1 MNNALTEVKP
11 YVYTSPQG
19 LKLEVL
25 FVLDPEKKGYINAT
39 AIAKQ
44 FGKDDPYGW
53 LRNHHTQAYIQELLN
68 DMNQGC
74 SVNPQNITN
83 SDIYNKPLNLFRSA
97 NSRNGTQS
105 ITYDDLVISIQGGT
119 PEKQGTWLHPKLAVI
134 FARWLS
140 AHFAV
145 WCDKKIAELLQ
156 QHPEYQKQF
165 PELSVIFEKL
175 EKNQQQLK
183 NEVDQRFEQMAQ
195 MLNRFHTQ
203 STQDHKQ
210 SLGQIFNSINQINK
224 ILNRQQADLLKPTVE
239 VAIQQTLVDYQHSL
253 EQMLQQML
261 HGQQDELIQ
270 NYLLAI
276 KGNLELIVQRLATE
290 PLPVTQPVT
299 PPVTPSAI
307 APANLVTEIAT
318 LKTQGW
324 SWQRIAQ
331 ELNARSTPTVSGT
344 GQWHGSSVKRYVE
357 SHAA

>member
-39 AIAKQ
+39 AIGKQ
-44 FGKDDPYGW
+44 FEKKPDDW
-53 LRNHHTQAYIQELLN
+53 LRYQNVQDYIQALLRK
-68 DMNQGC
+68 MNKAQIANQQSEINSSC
-74 SVNPQNITN
+74 CHKKDQVVNSRLETKTI
-83 SDIYNKPLNLFRSA
+83 IYN
-97 NSRNGTQS
+97 
-105 ITYDDLVISIQGGT
+105 DLIIIVHGGA
-119 PEKQGTWLHPKLAVI
+119 PGQHGTWLHPKLAVI

-140 AHFAV
+140 PDFAV
-145 WCDKKIAELLQ
+145 WCDEQIEALLH

>member
-1 MNNALTEVKP
+1 MTNALAEVKP

-44 FGKDDPYGW
+44 FDKKVNHW
-53 LRNHHTQAYIQELLN
+53 LENGQIQDYINAL
-68 DMNQGC
+68 
-74 SVNPQNITN
+74 IHR
-83 SDIYNKPLNLFRSA
+83 I
-97 NSRNGTQS
+97 NSRCRNSGNGTQS
-105 ITYDDLVISIQGGT
+105 ISYNDLVMIVQGGS
-119 PEKQGTWLHPKLAVI
+119 PQQQGTWLHPRLAVI
-134 FARWLS
+134 FARWMS

-145 WCDKKIAELLQ
+145 WCDEQIEALLH

-165 PELSVIFEKL
+165 PELSAIFEKL
-175 EKNQQQLK
+175 EESQRQFKEVNQRLGSI
-183 NEVDQRFEQMAQ
+183 EQHIGESINTTAQ

-224 ILNRQQADLLKPTVE
+224 ILNRQQADLLTPNVE

-276 KGNLELIVQRLATE
+276 KNNLELIVQRLATE
-290 PLPVTQPVT
+290 PVPATQAVAT
-299 PPVTPSAI
+299 PPAI
-307 APANLVTEIAT
+307 APAANLATEIAA

-331 ELNARSTPTVSGT
+331 ELNARGTLTVSGT

>member
-44 FGKDDPYGW
+44 FDKKVNHW
-53 LRNHHTQAYIQELLN
+53 LENGQIQDYINAL
-68 DMNQGC
+68 
-74 SVNPQNITN
+74 IHR
-83 SDIYNKPLNLFRSA
+83 I
-97 NSRNGTQS
+97 NSRCRNSGNGTQS
-105 ITYDDLVISIQGGT
+105 ISYNDLVMIVQGGS
-119 PEKQGTWLHPKLAVI
+119 PQQQGTWLHPRLAVI
-134 FARWLS
+134 FARWMS

-145 WCDKKIAELLQ
+145 WCDEQIEALLH